1 MDSAVVNLHFDV
13 SVTSLLTKKGVIIE
27 RSVGAFYSIV
37 CQLAVLF
44 IGSPVDYYET
54 RTLRSVIPL
63 NPLTAERPQPPKT
76 RVVSKIDYNNLL
88 FGLCDLAHA
97 PWLVLETTP
106 DV

>member
-54 RTLRSVIPL
+54 RTL
-63 NPLTAERPQPPKT
+63 
-76 RVVSKIDYNNLL
+76 
-88 FGLCDLAHA
+88 
-97 PWLVLETTP
+97 
-106 DV
+106 